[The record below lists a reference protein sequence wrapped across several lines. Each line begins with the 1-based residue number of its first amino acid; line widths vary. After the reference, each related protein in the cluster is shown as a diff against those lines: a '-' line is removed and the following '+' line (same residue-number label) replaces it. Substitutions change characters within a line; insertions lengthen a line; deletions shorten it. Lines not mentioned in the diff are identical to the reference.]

1 MEKTAKNYA
10 IWFVLK
16 SDINFFTNGPSY
28 YGGVARSQNQFD
40 AYTNFCLANGMH
52 QPTPRNVLVYGK
64 KTVLDAIYVIGID
77 WDKSSTPKSKRCSE
91 FDGTDNDSTYIDVMT
106 GELVLLDGTHIDYY
120 ADCSIDLEQ
129 VESVMSFSEFFSS

>member
-10 IWFVLK
+10 IWFALK
-16 SDINFFTNGPSY
+16 SDIHFFTNGPSY
-28 YGGVARSQNQFD
+28 YGGIARSQNQID
-40 AYTNFCLANGMH
+40 AYTKFCLANGMH
-52 QPTPRNVLVYGK
+52 PPRNVWVYGN
-64 KTVLDAIYVIGID
+64 KTVLDAIYMIGID

-91 FDGTDNDSTYIDVMT
+91 FNGTDHDSTYTDVMT

-129 VESVMSFSEFFSS
+129 VESVMSFFEFFSS